1 MLHSYEEPFQV
12 DFLDKIKRVKSKTQN
27 KKLTFGIS
35 IPNPHLPA
43 AVHGDKWLGNSC
55 RGTAALQCPLSTL
68 QHPRQLSTPTHI
80 SHLSSLVVISK
91 SHISFL
97 CHHQMNCFQSCNY

>member
-12 DFLDKIKRVKSKTQN
+12 DFLGKIKCLKSKTQN

-55 RGTAALQCPLSTL
+55 RGTAALQHCSVHSAASSPALHTY
-68 QHPRQLSTPTHI
+68 THLT
-80 SHLSSLVVISK
+80 SQQSSGD
-91 SHISFL
+91 
-97 CHHQMNCFQSCNY
+97 Q

>member
-1 MLHSYEEPFQV
+1 MLHSYEEQFQV

-55 RGTAALQCPLSTL
+55 RGTAALQCPLCSIL
-68 QHPRQLSTPTHI
+68 ASSP
-80 SHLSSLVVISK
+80 HLHT
-91 SHISFL
+91 SHISAV
-97 CHHQMNCFQSCNY
+97 